1 MWNNM
6 VFLQLKKLGLKSIET
21 WPRSHNSKS
30 QINLDLSDCKSHI
43 FLVKFFPF
51 KYTNKQYLLFL
62 YISESFSIVFFLMTF
77 WKSTHC
83 SSFTGKQWIKSKL
96 ICYMLRCHVEHQ
108 KMYNHLLVCFLSCFS
123 CHLLMLFVYAHY
135 WWCWTCMFSCV
146 SISDCLYLLISQR
159 NFPFP
164 FFWDPSQSLIVYHLL
179 DYISISI
186 INHLL

>member
-6 VFLQLKKLGLKSIET
+6 VFLQLKNLGLKSIET
-21 WPRSHNSKS
+21 WPRSHNCKS
-30 QINLDLSDCKSHI
+30 QINLDLSHCKSHI

-62 YISESFSIVFFLMTF
+62 YVSESFSIVFFLMTF

-108 KMYNHLLVCFLSCFS
+108 QMYNHLPACLLPFLLFLSSSHAICVCS
-123 CHLLMLFVYAHY
+123 LRNSTTLSYALKRSSLLVMLNLDVFLCINI
-135 WWCWTCMFSCV
+135 WLPV
-146 SISDCLYLLISQR
+146 SVD
-159 NFPFP
+159 FPKKLSFL
-164 FFWDPSQSLIVYHLL
+164 FFFQILVNP
-179 DYISISI
+179 
-186 INHLL
+186 